1 MKRYE
6 LTQRELADMQ
16 DSSRDS
22 IKYLGAS
29 FAELV
34 ESRHVFRDDDER
46 EDRGDMLIGA
56 HSA

>member
-1 MKRYE
+1 MKRYD
-6 LTQRELADMQ
+6 LTARELSDMR

-34 ESRHVFRDDDER
+34 ELRHVFRDDDER
-46 EDRGDMLIGA
+46 EDQGDRMLGSHYA
-56 HSA
+56 